1 MKNKLIDADSY
12 LKNFCNRFCSVKECT
27 STQKKSCCI
36 AISLKDE
43 PVVENVT
50 DTNVGSKWI
59 PCSERLPKNLRNYL
73 TTLKDGDVE
82 ILEYNTRLNEWND
95 MDGHIIRDSYVVA
108 WMPLPQPYK
117 GE

>member
-43 PVVENVT
+43 PAVENVT
-50 DTNVGSKWI
+50 DTNVGGKWI
-59 PCSERLPKNLRNYL
+59 PCSEKVAKNRRLHKLYSVGVL
-73 TTLKDGDVE
+73 
-82 ILEYNTRLNEWND
+82 
-95 MDGHIIRDSYVVA
+95 
-108 WMPLPQPYK
+108 Q
-117 GE
+117 

>member
-12 LKNFCNRFCSVKECT
+12 IKNFCNRFCSVKECT

-43 PVVENVT
+43 PAVENVT
-50 DTNVGSKWI
+50 DTNVGEWI
-59 PCSERLPKNLRNYL
+59 PCSERLPENNGNYM
-73 TTLKDGDVE
+73 TCDEKGNIHIFWYDDCQKCPFN
-82 ILEYNTRLNEWND
+82 ISEYHTR
-95 MDGHIIRDSYVVA
+95 YYPVVA
-108 WMPLPQPYK
+108 WMPLPEPYK